1 MGIKSG
7 IYKITNTANGKIYIG
22 QSVDVQRRINDHQRT
37 FAKGTHH
44 SVHILRAYQKYGADA
59 FKYEVIEYCSIP
71 DLDSREIYWIKY
83 YDSANP
89 SKGYNMSFGGQS
101 KHKYNA
107 DYCNRRRGEGNPM
120 YGKKQSASRRAYQR
134 QVALGSSD
142 ILDENIVRDIK
153 TKLLSAPSIS
163 DIAKEY
169 GVSVS
174 TIWYIK
180 ECKNWDW
187 VASELNQR
195 ITDAYRQKKIRE
207 KAEREEKKRRKKN
220 NSIKT
225 TRMRNKTKSV
235 NIQLIR
241 ENDETEYTQKEIRA
255 NLIQAVRE
263 EYQAGVPRKEIQE
276 RYGISYTSWKRYT
289 ADLRKEANKKIDEA
303 NAKLIEE
310 MRELRRQGMLVKD
323 IAAKLSVH
331 RTTVSKYTMDVKAG

>member
-1 MGIKSG
+1 
-7 IYKITNTANGKIYIG
+7 
-22 QSVDVQRRINDHQRT
+22 
-37 FAKGTHH
+37 
-44 SVHILRAYQKYGADA
+44 
-59 FKYEVIEYCSIP
+59 
-71 DLDSREIYWIKY
+71 
-83 YDSANP
+83 
-89 SKGYNMSFGGQS
+89 
-101 KHKYNA
+101 
-107 DYCNRRRGEGNPM
+107 M

-187 VASELNQR
+187 VASELNQK

-235 NIQLIR
+235 NIQLMR
-241 ENDETEYTQKEIRA
+241 ENYETEYTQKEIRA

-289 ADLRKEANKKIDEA
+289 ADLRKEANKKIDEE

-310 MRELRRQGMLVKD
+310 MRKLRRQGMHVKD

>member
-37 FAKGTHH
+37 LAKGTHY

-59 FKYEVIEYCSIP
+59 FKYEVIEYCSIS

-89 SKGYNMSFGGQS
+89 SKGYNVSFGGQS
-101 KHKYNA
+101 THKYNA

-174 TIWYIK
+174 TIWCIK

-187 VASELNQR
+187 VSSELNQK
-195 ITDAYRQKKIRE
+195 IYDAYKERDNQKREYKHTQKDLRE
-207 KAEREEKKRRKKN
+207 KHKQKIAEDEKVR
-220 NSIKT
+220 
-225 TRMRNKTKSV
+225 
-235 NIQLIR
+235 L
-241 ENDETEYTQKEIRA
+241 D
-255 NLIQAVRE
+255 LIQKVRE
-263 EYQAGVPRKEIQE
+263 EYQAGVPRKETQE

-289 ADLRKEANKKIDEA
+289 ADLRKEANKRIDEE

-310 MRELRRQGMLVKD
+310 MRELRRQGMHVKD
-323 IAAKLSVH
+323 IAAKLSIH